1 MDKRMRSIVALI
13 GFASAAC
20 LLVLGIQVMSDTS
33 VEVWSSLNSLP
44 LGFFRSH
51 LPLVL
56 TRVALERGCSGWDRS
71 GYLFCTWGPACES
84 RLICPADGISST
96 LNIRVRRRYAC
107 AAY

>member
-44 LGFFRSH
+44 LGFFRYISH
-51 LPLVL
+51 SFSHELLWSAGVLVGI
-56 TRVALERGCSGWDRS
+56 VAAIFFVRGVP
-71 GYLFCTWGPACES
+71 PAK
-84 RLICPADGISST
+84 AG
-96 LNIRVRRRYAC
+96 
-107 AAY
+107 